1 MTARVSLVQ
10 FKKYRNGKTKK
21 EIKMLCNGFDFL
33 TVGLQLSRDYFCQ
46 LFFLHILSNQKTKVC
61 GLKGLGWG
69 ILIVYISVM
78 PFFRNSGV
86 DFAIKPYKK
95 P

>member
-1 MTARVSLVQ
+1 MVL
-10 FKKYRNGKTKK
+10 
-21 EIKMLCNGFDFL
+21 LCNGFDIL
-33 TVGLQLSRDYFCQ
+33 TVELQLSRDYFCQ
-46 LFFLHILSNQKTKVC
+46 LFFLNILSNQETKVC

-69 ILIVYISVM
+69 ILKVYIAVM
-78 PFFRNSGV
+78 PFFCNSGV